1 MSELSGS
8 RVLITGGA
16 SGLGR
21 RMALEMARKGARIV
35 IWDLDRARMEQ
46 VADELLQVGGQK
58 AHTYVCDISN
68 RLAVY
73 DAARRVKDEVGEID
87 ILVNNAGVVSGKSF
101 LELSDDKI
109 EKTFGVNSLSLFW
122 TAKAFLPGMMQR
134 GRGHV
139 VTIAS
144 AAGWVGVNRLADYCA
159 SKWAAVG
166 FDESLRMELRET
178 APGVQTTV
186 ICPFFIDTGMFS
198 GVQTR
203 FSWLLPILKE
213 EDVAKRVVRAVERN
227 EARVMLPPVLALVPV
242 GRFLPPRVFDRA
254 AGFLGVNAAMHEFKG
269 RAVDSSSV
277 DVPTGQST
285 GGR

>member
-21 RMALEMARKGARIV
+21 RMALELAQKGAQIV

-58 AHTYVCDISN
+58 AYTYVCDISN

-73 DAARRVKDEVGEID
+73 DAAHRVKAEVGDID
-87 ILVNNAGVVSGKSF
+87 ILVNNAGVVSGRSF
-101 LELSDDKI
+101 LELPDDKI

-122 TAKAFLPGMMQR
+122 TAKAFLPGMMER

-166 FDESLRMELRET
+166 FDESLRMELRQT
-178 APGVQTTV
+178 APGVKTTV

-213 EDVAKRVVRAVERN
+213 EDVAKRVVRAIERN

-242 GRFLPPRVFDRA
+242 GRFLPPALFDRA
-254 AGFLGVNAAMHEFKG
+254 AEFLGISVAMHDFKG
-269 RAVDSSSV
+269 RTVPSSSGSSA
-277 DVPTGQST
+277 PNHRAAG
-285 GGR
+285 